1 MVLAMPFLCWAYLF
15 YDVANG
21 ACGRPIVRLW
31 DALSGSVCLRL
42 ETELRLSTGR
52 FENAMF

>member
-1 MVLAMPFLCWAYLF
+1 MPFLCWAYLF

-21 ACGRPIVRLW
+21 ACGKPIVRLW